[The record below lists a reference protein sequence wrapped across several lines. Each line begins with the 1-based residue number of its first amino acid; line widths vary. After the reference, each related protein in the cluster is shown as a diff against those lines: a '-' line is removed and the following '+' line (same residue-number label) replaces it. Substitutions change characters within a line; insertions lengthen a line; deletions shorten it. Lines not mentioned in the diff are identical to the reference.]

1 MRRVLPGVL
10 VLLCVA
16 ACTFAPDLSRY
27 AACDA
32 QGGCPS
38 GSTCLAAEARCVPD
52 CGEAETCGAV
62 DPMPGAD
69 GGDAG
74 LDAGVEANGDAG
86 TGTDAGAVD
95 DAGADGGEVVAPLSL
110 DPYALV
116 PGHEGAE
123 YSSRLLARGGR
134 PPYRFT
140 AMATLPAG
148 FTMNGEGY
156 VTGTP
161 VEPGNFFLSVTVEDQ
176 STPPQQASG
185 SIRLQVRTRLWL
197 AGPGTLAAAPTGGAY
212 AEQVSA
218 VGGTPPYHFTV
229 VEGVLPVGLQLADN
243 GAVTGTSTQAG
254 EVDFTVKVTDSA
266 SPPRESTRELSMSTV
281 APGGLALTMMTKSL
295 PDGRVRS
302 RYDYTLRLSGGTG
315 PYTWGIK
322 SGSALPPGLSLDTST
337 GLLSGT
343 PTEPGEYDVHITLSD
358 LLQLQNLRTTLV
370 VD

>member
-1 MRRVLPGVL
+1 MRRVLPAVL
-10 VLLCVA
+10 GLLCVA

-38 GSTCLAAEARCVPD
+38 GFSCLALESRCVPD
-52 CGEAETCGAV
+52 CAEGQTCGSSEP
-62 DPMPGAD
+62 DAD

-74 LDAGVEANGDAG
+74 ADAGVEASGDAG
-86 TGTDAGAVD
+86 LETDAGAGD
-95 DAGADGGEVVAPLSL
+95 EDAGADGGDVVVPLSL

-123 YSSRLLARGGR
+123 YSSRLLARGGT

-140 AMATLPAG
+140 AMAALPPG
-148 FTMNGEGY
+148 FTMDGEGH

-161 VEPGNFFLSVTVEDQ
+161 VEPGNFFLPVSVTDQ
-176 STPPQQASG
+176 STPPQEASG

-197 AGPGTLAAAPTGGAY
+197 AGPGTLAAAPRGQTY
-212 AEQVSA
+212 EEQLSA

-229 VEGVLPVGLQLADN
+229 VEGALPVGLQLAGN
-243 GAVTGTSTQAG
+243 GKVTGTSTQAG
-254 EVDFTVKVTDSA
+254 KVDFTVKVMDSA
-266 SPPRESTRELSMSTV
+266 SPQRESTRALSISTV
-281 APGGLALTMMTKSL
+281 APGGLALTMMTQSL

-302 RYDYTLRLSGGTG
+302 RYEYTLRLNGGTG
-315 PYTWGIK
+315 PYAWR
-322 SGSALPPGLSLDTST
+322 SGSPLPPGLSLDSSS
-337 GLLSGT
+337 GILSGL
-343 PTEPGEYDVHITLSD
+343 PTEPGEYPVHFILSD
-358 LLQLQNLRTTLV
+358 LLQSRELRTTLV